1 MVAAMSTL
9 QGPVDALAD
18 ISRLASENVVE
29 VVEFGVFDVI
39 ASELPSPSPFECAV
53 MMRASSG

>member
-39 ASELPSPSPFECAV
+39 ASELLPDE
-53 MMRASSG
+53 G